1 MDSLNTLAN
10 TQVTHS
16 QKSGIQTRPLNGF
29 KFALPLLLVSV
40 LSACSGEEPPKE
52 EEKYA
57 VPVETTTVIQGDV
70 SSFYSTTAT
79 LEAPE
84 EAKVVTRIAGLIEAI
99 EVEEGDRVTKGQLL
113 AVIDAKRQRYDL
125 ARSQAEVEIIEQE
138 LNRLKKMGNREFI
151 SADSMAKLEYNM
163 QAAIAKRD
171 LASLQVEESM
181 VRSPIEGVVAT
192 RFVKKGNMA
201 KEFDELFYIVNQ
213 DELHGI
219 VHLPEQQ
226 LQSLR
231 LGQDAQV
238 FANKHSQDTV
248 HAKVLRISPIVD
260 AQSGTFKVTLSVPND
275 NAKLKAGMFT
285 RVELRYDTHNNVITV
300 PYNAVVNQD
309 NQFALYVIDGTNVNR
324 REVSLGYRE
333 ADTVEIIAGIEP
345 GEQIVI
351 RGQQNLKDQSLVE
364 VISSLD
370 LASVEK

>member
-1 MDSLNTLAN
+1 MDSLNTVAN
-10 TQVTHS
+10 IQITHLP
-16 QKSGIQTRPLNGF
+16 KSTIQAHLVNRF

-40 LSACSGEEPPKE
+40 LSACSGEEPTKE
-52 EEKYA
+52 DEEYA
-57 VPVETTTVIQGDV
+57 VPVETTIVTQGNV

-84 EAKVVTRIAGLIEAI
+84 EVNVVTRIAGLIEAI

-113 AVIDAKRQRYDL
+113 AVINAKRQRYDL
-125 ARSQAEVEIIEQE
+125 ARSQAEVKIIEQE
-138 LNRLKKMGNREFI
+138 LNRLKKMDNREFI
-151 SADSMAKLEYNM
+151 SADSMAKLEYNL
-163 QAAIAKRD
+163 QAAIAKQD
-171 LASLQVEESM
+171 LANLQVEESM
-181 VRSPIEGVVAT
+181 IRSPIEGVVAT

-201 KEFDELFYIVNQ
+201 KEFDQLFYIVNQ

-260 AQSGTFKVTLSVPND
+260 AQSGTFKVTLSIPND
-275 NAKLKAGMFT
+275 DAKLKAGMFT
-285 RVELRYDTHNNVITV
+285 RVELRYDTHINVITV
-300 PYNAVVNQD
+300 PYNAVINQD
-309 NQFALYVIDGTNVNR
+309 NQFALYVIDGTNASR
-324 REVSLGYRE
+324 REVFLGYRE
-333 ADTVEIIAGIEP
+333 ADTVEIIAGIKA
-345 GEQIVI
+345 GELIVI